1 VSDAFWRETLHADP
15 HVLGTTVKV
24 GTRPVTI
31 VGVMPAGFAFPQY
44 AQGAVLYTP
53 RLVDASGK
61 DEHGFNSASVAVR
74 LKPGVAP
81 DAALAELRAIFA
93 HSGKPGD
100 KSHGTLTWRPYKESV
115 TGDER
120 PALLMLLG
128 ACGLLLAIACVN
140 SANLQI
146 ARGAARTGEMQV
158 RSALGAG
165 RARLLQQIVTE
176 SVTVSAIGA
185 GLGLGLAWALLR
197 WASSSYGERFPRF
210 DELALHPAAF
220 AGCALVAVAV
230 GVLAAVAPALG
241 VLRSTGVRAAA
252 QARPVTRRSRLTGAL
267 VAVEIALTCVLLTTA
282 GLLLRT
288 FRALEQ
294 QPLGFD
300 PHHLVEITLMPVNPK
315 MDGAALQQT
324 YTRLLDRL
332 NGLPGVEAA
341 TTQTALPFSD
351 FGIEMESVLRIVG
364 RPIKPND
371 AVAIS
376 LIDAGYSRA
385 MGVPVLE
392 GRGFTPSDGAG
403 TQPVCLVN
411 QAFVREHFGGHAA
424 LGSAVEFVNEAKDGS
439 DGRLIKASMT
449 IVGVIP
455 DMVAG
460 SNLAYQPW
468 PVLLLDYKQVP
479 AGAGELRFMMGLA
492 PQFAVRSSLPLETLQ
507 TEIRA
512 ALKQSAPEM
521 AEMRI
526 APVDT
531 SIAASLANQRLA
543 LWLAGGFGVVAL
555 LLASVG
561 LYGVLAYAVAQRTR
575 EIGIRM
581 ALGSSRE
588 QAMRLVMTQAAGMV
602 ALGLA
607 LGCAGSWPAG
617 RAVRALLFGV
627 HALDPLTLVLVAVAL
642 LAVCAVA
649 AAVPARRAASV
660 DPMQALRSE

>member
-1 VSDAFWRETLHADP
+1 
-15 HVLGTTVKV
+15 
-24 GTRPVTI
+24 
-31 VGVMPAGFAFPQY
+31 
-44 AQGAVLYTP
+44 
-53 RLVDASGK
+53 
-61 DEHGFNSASVAVR
+61 
-74 LKPGVAP
+74 
-81 DAALAELRAIFA
+81 
-93 HSGKPGD
+93 
-100 KSHGTLTWRPYKESV
+100 
-115 TGDER
+115 
-120 PALLMLLG
+120 
-128 ACGLLLAIACVN
+128 
-140 SANLQI
+140 
-146 ARGAARTGEMQV
+146 
-158 RSALGAG
+158 
-165 RARLLQQIVTE
+165 
-176 SVTVSAIGA
+176 
-185 GLGLGLAWALLR
+185 
-197 WASSSYGERFPRF
+197 
-210 DELALHPAAF
+210 
-220 AGCALVAVAV
+220 
-230 GVLAAVAPALG
+230 
-241 VLRSTGVRAAA
+241 
-252 QARPVTRRSRLTGAL
+252 
-267 VAVEIALTCVLLTTA
+267 
-282 GLLLRT
+282 
-288 FRALEQ
+288 
-294 QPLGFD
+294 
-300 PHHLVEITLMPVNPK
+300 
-315 MDGAALQQT
+315 
-324 YTRLLDRL
+324 
-332 NGLPGVEAA
+332 
-341 TTQTALPFSD
+341 
-351 FGIEMESVLRIVG
+351 
-364 RPIKPND
+364 
-371 AVAIS
+371 
-376 LIDAGYSRA
+376 
-385 MGVPVLE
+385 
-392 GRGFTPSDGAG
+392 
-403 TQPVCLVN
+403 
-411 QAFVREHFGGHAA
+411 VREHFGGHAA